1 MNEEFLHFIWKYRLY
16 DPQSLRNGNGD
27 LVEVL
32 RPGDPNTDAGPDFL
46 NCRIRVNNTVWAGNA
61 EIHLRSS
68 DWNRHRHQHDKSYD
82 NVVLHL
88 VQLHDVEV
96 LNSSGRE
103 VSTCILR
110 CDEQLMQNYH
120 ALRNNQS
127 WAPCEE
133 KLKSLDPFLVRQWLA
148 RMMVER
154 LEKRSGSIKQ
164 LLEEAGGDWQEVFY
178 RMTLLALG
186 MKVNSSP
193 FEILGRMLP
202 YKLLLKH
209 RDNQLQLEALL
220 FGQSGFLAKELF
232 EDEYFTKLRLEYEFL
247 QKKYSLRPMDVH
259 QWKFMR
265 LRPGNFP
272 TIRIA
277 QAAALIR
284 SGIMDFSYLVTCNT
298 TQLAGSV
305 TGLAASEYWETHFQ
319 FHKESKKS
327 LKKIGTEAASIILIN
342 AMIPVLFAWGSDRK
356 KQEVVDYA
364 LAQLEQIPA
373 EDNTIIRHWAERGLE
388 ARHAFNCERSSLRN
402 NYCVPR
408 YCLQCAIGTK
418 IVTRSPDVKLKIET

>member
-16 DPQSLRNGNGD
+16 DPESLRNSDGD

-68 DWNRHRHQHDKSYD
+68 DWNRHQHQHDKSYD

-88 VQLHDVEV
+88 VLLHDARV

-103 VSTCILR
+103 VATCVLR
-110 CDEQLMQNYH
+110 CHEQLMQNYH
-120 ALRNNQS
+120 ALRTNQS
-127 WAPCEE
+127 WAPCGE
-133 KLKSLDPFLVRQWLA
+133 KLKDIDPFLVRQWLA

-154 LEKRSGSIKQ
+154 LEKRSETITR
-164 LLEEAGGDWQEVFY
+164 LLQEVGGDWQEVFY
-178 RMTLLALG
+178 RMTMVALG
-186 MKVNSSP
+186 MKVNSAP
-193 FEILGRMLP
+193 FEILGRIVP

-209 RDNQLQLEALL
+209 RDNALQLEALL
-220 FGQSGFLAKELF
+220 FGQAGFLVKELF
-232 EDEYFTKLRLEYEFL
+232 EDEYFANLRNEYEYL
-247 QKKYSLRPMDVH
+247 KKKFSLKPMDVH

-277 QAAALIR
+277 QAAALIQA
-284 SGIMDFSYLVTCNT
+284 GVMDFSSLVTCNT
-298 TQLAGSV
+298 ARLEDTINH
-305 TGLAASEYWETHFQ
+305 LAASAYWDTHFQ
-319 FHKESKKS
+319 FHKESRKS
-327 LKKIGTEAASIILIN
+327 QKRIGADATSILLIN
-342 AMIPVLFAWGSDRK
+342 AMIPVLFAWASDRK
-356 KQEVVDYA
+356 KQDVADYA
-364 LAQLEQIPA
+364 LSQLEQIPA
-373 EDNTIIRHWAERGLE
+373 EDNTIIRQWGVRGLE
-388 ARHAFNCERSSLRN
+388 ARHAFDSQALIQLRN

-408 YCLQCAIGTK
+408 FCLRCAIGTK
-418 IVTRSPDVKLKIET
+418 IVTRSHDIKN